1 MLQPCLANRKE
12 YKVAVL
18 DGRAVFVADINQRS
32 GLGEP
37 FSKAPH
43 TSLKVFAE
51 RACDI
56 LETCCEDTL
65 IQPLLRVDVMQSH
78 NGIVV
83 NEFESVEA
91 CFYSKKFDRYE
102 LQTHD
107 HLREYWTQTISFLVT
122 EVLQSRPIVSHGLHS
137 MKRPKL
143 LTSNDVDD

>member
-43 TSLKVFAE
+43 TSLKEFAE

-56 LETCCEDTL
+56 LEACCEDAL
-65 IQPLLRVDVMQSH
+65 IQPLLRVDVMQSR

-83 NEFESVEA
+83 N
-91 CFYSKKFDRYE
+91 K
-102 LQTHD
+102 
-107 HLREYWTQTISFLVT
+107 
-122 EVLQSRPIVSHGLHS
+122 
-137 MKRPKL
+137 
-143 LTSNDVDD
+143 